1 MTEKKLI
8 IIGAG
13 VAGLATGYYASKNG
27 YTVEIFEK
35 HDKPGGMC
43 TSWKRKDY
51 IFDYCMHNLAGTS
64 PESGIHQIWQDL
76 GALDGNDVIN
86 HDEFVS
92 VESFHSEALHWYTDL
107 ERLEKHL
114 KEIAPDDSAAISELI
129 GAARKFAGA
138 DLFSVQLGGLSRMLK
153 AIPHAS
159 ALKRWS
165 QVTMGEFAG
174 RLKNPFLRRAF
185 THIMYDIPGDVA
197 PMTALLLFMGGMAKG
212 DLGWPVG
219 GSLDFSRRIEK
230 RFLDAGGSIHYKSQV
245 EKILVEDNRAVGVR
259 LVDGNE
265 YRADYIISAADG
277 YHTIYDMLDGQY
289 VTGAIDKYYGSVGD
303 SSPFGLIIFLGL
315 TCEFPDAPHALTL
328 LFDEPLDIGEIEQD
342 SLHIVTY
349 GSETGLVPKGKSI
362 IKIEAQAKYPY
373 WMKRREADLSA
384 YREEKKRIA
393 GELINRIAPRFPGLE
408 EHIEVTDISTPP
420 TAERFTGN
428 RYGWQA
434 GPPEENAS
442 EIQRKGLSKTLPGLD
457 GFFHVGQWSMATLG
471 VSSVAIMGHNLVK
484 ELCKRDGK
492 RFSAGS

>member
-1 MTEKKLI
+1 MTGKKLI

-27 YTVEIFEK
+27 YTVDIFEL

-51 IFDYCMHNLAGTS
+51 IFDYCIHNLAGTS
-64 PESGIHQIWQDL
+64 PECGIHQIWREL
-76 GALDGNDVIN
+76 GALYGTDVIN

-92 VESFHSEALHWYTDL
+92 IESFHSEALHWYTDL
-107 ERLEKHL
+107 ERLGKHL
-114 KEIAPDDSAAISELI
+114 KEIAPEDSAAIDELI

-138 DLFSVQLGGLSRMLK
+138 DLFATQLGGLSRMLK
-153 AIPHAS
+153 AIPHVS
-159 ALKRWS
+159 AINRWS
-165 QVTMGEFAG
+165 QVTMGQFAG
-174 RLKNPFLRRAF
+174 RLKSPFLRRALI
-185 THIMYDIPGDVA
+185 HVMYDIPGDVA
-197 PMTALLLFMGGMAKG
+197 PMTALLLFMAGMSKK
-212 DLGWPVG
+212 DLGWPAG
-219 GSLDFSRRIEK
+219 GSLALSMRIEK
-230 RFLDAGGSIHYKSQV
+230 RLLDAGGSIHYKSRV
-245 EKILVEDNRAVGVR
+245 EKILVENNRAVGVR
-259 LVDGNE
+259 LNDGNE

-277 YHTIYDMLDGQY
+277 YDTIYNMLDGQY

-315 TCEFPDAPHALTL
+315 TCEFPDVPHALTL
-328 LFDEPLDIGEIEQD
+328 LFDDSFDVGEIEQD
-342 SLHIVTY
+342 SLHVVTY
-349 GSETGLVPKGKSI
+349 GSETGLVPEGKAI

-373 WMKRREADLSA
+373 WMKRREADLGA

-393 GELINRIAPRFPGLE
+393 DRLIELIAPRFPGLR

-434 GPPEENAS
+434 GPPEENAA

-484 ELCKRDGK
+484 ELCKKDGR
-492 RFSAGS
+492 RFRTDH